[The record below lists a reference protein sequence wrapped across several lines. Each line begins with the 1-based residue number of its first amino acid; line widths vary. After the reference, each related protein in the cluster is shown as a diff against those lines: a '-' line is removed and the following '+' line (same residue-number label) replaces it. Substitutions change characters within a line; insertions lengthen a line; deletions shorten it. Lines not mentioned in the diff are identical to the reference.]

1 MGFID
6 FIRNLVAEAPKKAE
20 DEATRKKAKDE
31 AARKKAKDE
40 TARKKAKDETARK
53 KAEDEAARKKVEDE
67 TARKKA
73 EDEAARKKAED
84 EAARKKAEDEA
95 GSTKPSSHPPEDPD
109 DVASAA
115 VRDALS
121 RHRSQYATELHRVD
135 LERMDHFIAWRRLES
150 DLRNCQRENN
160 ELHQDLEWHGQ
171 LKLYTIVGVAL
182 AFVACG
188 LRRWLN
194 SHSQLGVVSRLPSCD
209 FNTVLAKYEAAVP
222 EGYRLPAIAFGVC
235 GVRGSGKSLFTSL
248 FYSVLRNEQL
258 NSNKFASGLR
268 STDSTYRESESLS
281 VGSSTSGT
289 ELCVLTK
296 QQVARR
302 QAQTTNDILSAV
314 VLTISACDLTSPEGE
329 TARESIRAMRGQLE
343 SAALDS
349 NGERP
354 TGRHIRCV
362 LLITQLDRYPTMAR
376 RKSRALWHGKRD
388 RTIRSLAAAASSE
401 LGFTLS
407 NIFCIGWLHEDIS
420 DCRNGSDP
428 RIATVR
434 AVIMRATQEA
444 IDRCMQ

>member
-1 MGFID
+1 MGFFN
-6 FIRNLVAEAPKKAE
+6 FIRKLAA
-20 DEATRKKAKDE
+20 EATRKKAK
-31 AARKKAKDE
+31 
-40 TARKKAKDETARK
+40 
-53 KAEDEAARKKVEDE
+53 
-67 TARKKA
+67 
-73 EDEAARKKAED
+73 
-84 EAARKKAEDEA
+84 DEA

-109 DVASAA
+109 DVASAT

-121 RHRSQYATELHRVD
+121 RHRSQYAAELHRVD
-135 LERMDHFIAWRRLES
+135 RERMDHFIAWRRLES

-171 LKLYTIVGVAL
+171 LKLYIIVGLAL

-194 SHSQLGVVSRLPSCD
+194 SHSQLRVVSRLPSCD

-248 FYSVLRNEQL
+248 LYSVLRNEQF

-268 STDSTYRESESLS
+268 SSDATEPESESLS
-281 VGSSTSGT
+281 VGASASGT
-289 ELCVLTK
+289 ELCVMTK
-296 QQVARR
+296 QQVAKH
-302 QAQTTNDILSAV
+302 QARTSNDILSAV

-329 TARESIRAMRGQLE
+329 TARESIRSMRRQLE
-343 SAALDS
+343 GAALDS

-354 TGRHIRCV
+354 TGRHMRCV

-376 RKSRALWHGKRD
+376 CKPQVLWRGKRD
-388 RTIRSLAAAASSE
+388 RTIHTLTAAASSE

-407 NIFCIGWLHEDIS
+407 NIFSIGWLHDDIS

-434 AVIMRATQEA
+434 AVILRATQES
-444 IDRCMQ
+444 IHRCMQ